1 MELTLNNLEI
11 ERGRFPLVCAR
22 TGEDCEAR
30 TLLKLRRPGW
40 RVYFSTIVPIPFLYV
55 YLSLRGSARCTVL
68 LPLEKDEVTSWRL
81 RQGLV
86 SLLVYLGHLNTILA
100 SVIVPFYMP
109 PSYMKYYWLMMVMC
123 MLLTIAMTET
133 ARRTHLWIK
142 KINKDSVT
150 LAGLH
155 PRFVEEYL
163 YERDER
169 ENPRA
174 QRPRAVA
181 GGETT
186 DTDAILGKE

>member
-1 MELTLNNLEI
+1 
-11 ERGRFPLVCAR
+11 
-22 TGEDCEAR
+22 
-30 TLLKLRRPGW
+30 
-40 RVYFSTIVPIPFLYV
+40 
-55 YLSLRGSARCTVL
+55 
-68 LPLEKDEVTSWRL
+68 
-81 RQGLV
+81 
-86 SLLVYLGHLNTILA
+86 
-100 SVIVPFYMP
+100 MP

-174 QRPRAVA
+174 HRPRAVA